1 LPSPPEVRE
10 YLVRSMVGLY
20 VVLNSYARRHYGVS
34 FEELL
39 VTEPDKAYEAMEQV
53 LGPRARLVAKTLLNS
68 LGIYFQ
74 AAPVETSRSFV
85 GGPVMFIAKFY
96 A

>member
-1 LPSPPEVRE
+1 MPSPLEVRE

-39 VTEPDKAYEAMEQV
+39 VTEPDRAYEAMERV
-53 LGPRARLVAKTLLNS
+53 LGPRARVVAKTISNS

-74 AAPVETSRSFV
+74 VAPVETGGGFV
-85 GGPVMFIAKFY
+85 GGPVMLITKFY